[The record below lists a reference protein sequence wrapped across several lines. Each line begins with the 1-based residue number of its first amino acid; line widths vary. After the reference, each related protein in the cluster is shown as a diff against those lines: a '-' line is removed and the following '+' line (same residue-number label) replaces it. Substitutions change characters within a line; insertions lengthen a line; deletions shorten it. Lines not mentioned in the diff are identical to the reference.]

1 MFEEVLRKLTVG
13 DTMKTIGYKIAYF
26 QQLMDNG
33 VIGIYSFDIKEA
45 AESDYVQCV
54 KPGEMSLVI
63 YPARVRE
70 YLPVSHG
77 FINIVFIGK
86 WTGRK

>member
-1 MFEEVLRKLTVG
+1 
-13 DTMKTIGYKIAYF
+13 
-26 QQLMDNG
+26 MDNG

-70 YLPVSHG
+70 YLPVFSRIYQYCVYWEMDWQKVIIDFVNHL
-77 FINIVFIGK
+77 IAKYRGK
-86 WTGRK
+86 IYPK